1 MIDTA
6 PARWAR
12 LCPPSPGRGRFPRM
26 LVASGLPTSAKIA
39 LGVVAFAF
47 IAFALISSF
56 VLPRRNPNFP
66 GAKGL
71 KAYILVAFGFFVA
84 MMLTVILVAKEPK
97 ESSAAP
103 PPATTTAP
111 GPTTTA
117 PAAPSPAVLAAGK
130 KVFTTVG
137 CSTCH
142 TLKDANATGK
152 VGPDL
157 DQLKPVQARVV
168 RQVTNGGKIMPS
180 FKATLSPAQI
190 QAVATYVSSVTGK
203 S

>member
-1 MIDTA
+1 
-6 PARWAR
+6 
-12 LCPPSPGRGRFPRM
+12 M
-26 LVASGLPTSAKIA
+26 LVSSGLSTNAKIV
-39 LGVVAFAF
+39 LGVVALAF

-66 GAKGL
+66 GAKGV
-71 KAYILVAFGFFVA
+71 KAYVLVAFGFFLA
-84 MMLTVILVAKEPK
+84 MMLTVIFVAKEPK
-97 ESSAAP
+97 ESSAASE
-103 PPATTTAP
+103 TTTTVA
-111 GPTTTA
+111 GPS
-117 PAAPSPAVLAAGK
+117 AADLAAGK

-157 DQLKPVQARVV
+157 DQLKPDAARVAK
-168 RQVTNGGKIMPS
+168 QVTNGGKVMPA
-180 FKATLSPAQI
+180 FKSTLTPAQI
-190 QAVATYVSSVTGK
+190 QAVAAYVFSVAGK

>member
-1 MIDTA
+1 
-6 PARWAR
+6 
-12 LCPPSPGRGRFPRM
+12 M
-26 LVASGLPTSAKIA
+26 LVASGLSTSSKII
-39 LGVVAFAF
+39 LGVVALAF

-66 GAKGL
+66 GAKGV
-71 KAYILVAFGFFVA
+71 KAYVLVAFGFFVA
-84 MMLTVILVAKEPK
+84 MILTVILVAKEPK

-103 PPATTTAP
+103 PP
-111 GPTTTA
+111 
-117 PAAPSPAVLAAGK
+117 PAATGPSAAQLAAGK
-130 KVFTTVG
+130 KVFTSSG
-137 CSTCH
+137 CESCH

-157 DQLKPVQARVV
+157 DQLKPAQARVV

-180 FKATLSPAQI
+180 FKATLSQAQI
-190 QAVATYVSSVTGK
+190 QAVATYVSSVAGK

>member
-1 MIDTA
+1 
-6 PARWAR
+6 
-12 LCPPSPGRGRFPRM
+12 M

-66 GAKGL
+66 GEKGV
-71 KAYILVAFGFFVA
+71 KAYVLVAFGFFVA

-97 ESSAAP
+97 ESSAASG
-103 PPATTTAP
+103 TT
-111 GPTTTA
+111 
-117 PAAPSPAVLAAGK
+117 PAATGPSAADLAAGK
-130 KVFTTVG
+130 KVFTTAG
-137 CSTCH
+137 CVSCH

-152 VGPDL
+152 VGPNL
-157 DQLKPVQARVV
+157 DDLKPDQARVV
-168 RQVTNGGKIMPS
+168 KQVTNGGKVMPP
-180 FKATLSPAQI
+180 FKGQLSPAQI
-190 QAVATYVSSVTGK
+190 QAVATYVSSVAGK